1 MPKTRKTTSSKS
13 KTRKA
18 KKTTS
23 VKKSTSYSKEAMIL
37 KFIEMLNT
45 VKLFHWKTNSYAKH
59 KATDSLYGK
68 LNDNIDSFVEILLGK
83 AGDRVDLVG
92 IKSIPLFAY
101 SSADDFKRKIEEYKK
116 YLIGMTASGTLN
128 LTNNSD
134 LLNVRDEIL
143 GNLNQFTYL
152 WSFK

>member
-1 MPKTRKTTSSKS
+1 MPKTRKNMSSKF

-18 KKTTS
+18 RRS
-23 VKKSTSYSKEAMIL
+23 SGVKKSSGYTKEAIIL

-59 KATDSLYGK
+59 KATDHLYSE
-68 LNDNIDSFVEILLGK
+68 LNENIDSFVEILLGK
-83 AGDRVDLVG
+83 QGDRVDLAAV
-92 IKSIPLFAY
+92 KSIPLFAY
-101 SSADDFKRKIEEYKK
+101 NSADDFKRKVEEYKK
-116 YLIGMTASGTLN
+116 YLIGMNASGTLN
-128 LTNNSD
+128 MTNNSD

-152 WSFK
+152 WTFK